1 MQLPYEADLI
11 RFFTTKNKVNIK
23 IKNIDMQDKY
33 YTELIN
39 KDANNLNNDQML
51 RIHKKW
57 DKIAFAYK
65 INPIWQKLYTCKTGK
80 FSENYIPNP
89 LHYYFTEYKLINFE
103 YLRAF
108 TDKNYLALLFNDIK
122 QPSTVIRCIQGIFY
136 QDDYATISIEE
147 AVSFIKAEAVN
158 GIVIKPT
165 ISSWGGRN
173 IAFFKEKLSEER
185 IKQVISNYGKNF
197 IVQRILKQHKDL
209 SAIHSNSVNTIRII
223 TLLMNG
229 EVCVLS
235 ACLRMGV
242 GNNQVD
248 NFSQGGIGCG
258 INKDGRLNKVGYDRN
273 GNRVEK
279 HPNGFN
285 FEDCVVPNFRKVV
298 SEVKKAA
305 LRVPQFGV
313 ASWDFVVDEEGEP
326 VLIEYNVGRG
336 GIDIHQY
343 NNGPL
348 YGDKTDQII
357 DYVFNNYH
365 FEDTTLQYNYLVF
378 RDHITISN
386 ASKDMKIIWIK
397 NTHHC
402 LPVTRIGDR
411 AFENAK
417 VKYIIL
423 PKGLLHI
430 DYCAFY
436 NCKELSYIKFPKG
449 LLTIG
454 RSAFN
459 GCEKLKNIKLPDSVS
474 SIGRYAFKGIKDIEI
489 YIPSTV
495 NSIDDNAFYDCK
507 NVKIYGSKGSY
518 VEKYAKERK
527 YKFIVK

>member
-1 MQLPYEADLI
+1 MIPYEDDLI
-11 RFFTTKNKVNIK
+11 RFFTTKNKINQKNIK
-23 IKNIDMQDKY
+23 INMQKRYCLRSLDEKSKNLDKNQIDK
-33 YTELIN
+33 
-39 KDANNLNNDQML
+39 
-51 RIHKKW
+51 IHNKW
-57 DKIAFAYK
+57 DKIAFAYPMD
-65 INPIWQKLYTCKTGK
+65 PIWCKLYTNKTGV
-80 FSENYIPNP
+80 FSENYIPNE

-122 QPSTVIRCIQGIFY
+122 QPNTVIRCIQGIFY
-136 QDDYATISIEE
+136 QDDYVPISMEDAI
-147 AVSFIKAEAVN
+147 SFIKAEAVK

-173 IAFFKEKLSEER
+173 IAFFQEKLSEER
-185 IKQVISNYGKNF
+185 IKQIISNYGKNF

-209 SAIHSNSVNTIRII
+209 SAIHSNSVNTVRII

-229 EVCVLS
+229 KVCVLS
-235 ACLRMGV
+235 ACLRMGI

-285 FEDCVVPNFRKVV
+285 FEDCVVPNFGKVV

-313 ASWDFVVDEEGEP
+313 ASWDFAIDEEGTP
-326 VLIEYNVGRG
+326 VLIEYNIGGG

-378 RDHITISN
+378 YDHITISN
-386 ASKDMKIIWIK
+386 ASKAMKIIWIK

-402 LPVTRIGDR
+402 LPVTRIGDK

-417 VKYIIL
+417 VKYVIL

-436 NCKELSYIKFPKG
+436 NCKELSYIKLPKG

-459 GCEKLKNIKLPDSVS
+459 GCEKLNTIKLPESLV
-474 SIGRYAFKGIKDIEI
+474 SIGRYAFRGIEDIEI

-507 NVKIYGSKGSY
+507 HVKIYGRKGTY
-518 VEKYAKERK
+518 VEKYALEKG
-527 YKFIVK
+527 YKFFNK